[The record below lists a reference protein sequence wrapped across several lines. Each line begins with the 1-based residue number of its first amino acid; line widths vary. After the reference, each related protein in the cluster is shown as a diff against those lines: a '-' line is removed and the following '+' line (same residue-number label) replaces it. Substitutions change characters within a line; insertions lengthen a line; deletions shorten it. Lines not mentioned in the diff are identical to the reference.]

1 MLRLRRVLLGL
12 LLVIAL
18 LAVGGVLY
26 LRTSLPQLRGEL
38 TITGLS
44 APVEVLRDRHAIP
57 HIFAQAAEDA
67 YFALGF
73 VHAQDRLWQMEF
85 QRRVAAGRLAEV
97 VGEAALATDKFLRTL
112 SVYHYAERIFDNLGS
127 QAQGVLLAYAD
138 GVNAYLHTRRGL
150 LPPEFLILRHQPE
163 PWRPADSLAWLT
175 MMAWDLGGNWDDELL
190 RARLSLRLTDEQLAA
205 LWPPYPGDA
214 PIALPDFR
222 ALYRELPL
230 DALWAASPKPLP
242 PGAGSNNWVV
252 DGSRSITGM
261 PLLANDPHLGLQAPS
276 LWYLAHLSA
285 PGLNVIGATLPG
297 LPLVILGRTDRI
309 AWGFT
314 NTGPDV
320 QDLFIERLNSEDP
333 SRYETPDGFKPFT
346 LRREVI
352 RVRDGAEVILNVRQS
367 RHGPIISDVVGRA
380 AEVAGADYVLALAWT
395 ALREDNL
402 TFQAGLNL
410 NRARNW
416 DEFVA
421 ALRDYHAPQQN
432 IVYADIEGNIGFY
445 APGLVPIRAAG
456 DGRMPVPGWS
466 GEYDWIGFIP
476 FESLPHAIN
485 PEAGVVITANHQIVP
500 DDYPYFLTHDWAE
513 PYRAERITEL
523 LGQLERHSLETLARI
538 QADQRSLMAV
548 EFLPLLLAVRP
559 ETELARQAIG
569 SLVAWDGT
577 MDRDRAEPLIVAA
590 WYREFTRLVYQDELG
605 ELFYDAWEFRPLF
618 IRQVL
623 RQEQGWCDDIRTT
636 ALESCEYLAARAL
649 ELALEQL
656 SRQHGDDL
664 TRWRWGA
671 AHVALNAHAI
681 MTGTPLA
688 RLFDLAIANGGDAF
702 TVNAARF
709 SIRGPGFTQ
718 TSGATFR
725 ALYDLADLD
734 RSLFIHTT
742 GQSGNPLSR
751 FYRHLVEPWRDVQ
764 YLPMT
769 TRRTDS
775 EVGALGTLRLLP
787 GR

>member
-1 MLRLRRVLLGL
+1 MLRLLHVLLGL

-38 TITGLS
+38 TLAGLS

-57 HIFAQAAEDA
+57 HIYAQSAEDA

-112 SVYHYAERIFDNLGS
+112 SVYHYAERVFDNLS
-127 QAQGVLLAYAD
+127 PQAQGVLLAYAD
-138 GVNAYLHTRRGL
+138 GVNAYLRTRRGL

-190 RARLSLRLTDEQLAA
+190 RARLSLRLNNEQLAA

-261 PLLANDPHLGLQAPS
+261 PLLANDPHLSLQAPS

-320 QDLFIERLNSEDP
+320 QDLFIERLDSEDP
-333 SRYETPDGFKPFT
+333 GRYQTPDGFEPFT
-346 LRREVI
+346 TRREVI
-352 RVRDGAEVILNVRQS
+352 RVRDGDEVVLTVRQS

-380 AEVAGADYVLALAWT
+380 AEIAGTDYVLALAWT

-410 NRARNW
+410 NHARNW

-445 APGLVPIRAAG
+445 APGRVPIRAAG
-456 DGRMPVPGWS
+456 DGLMPVPGWS
-466 GEYDWIGFIP
+466 GEYDWVGFIP
-476 FESLPHAIN
+476 FEALPHAFN
-485 PEAGVVITANHQIVP
+485 LEAGVVITANHKIVP

-523 LGQLERHSLETLARI
+523 LAQLERHSLETFARI

>member
-1 MLRLRRVLLGL
+1 MLRLLRALFWL
-12 LLVIAL
+12 LLALAL
-18 LAVGGVLY
+18 LAVAGALY

-38 TITGLS
+38 TLAGLS

-57 HIFAQAAEDA
+57 HIYAQSAEDA

-97 VGEAALATDKFLRTL
+97 VGEAALELHLPLRTL
-112 SVYHYAERIFDNLGS
+112 SVYHYAERVFDNLGP

-138 GVNAYLHTRRGL
+138 GVNAYLRTRRGL
-150 LPPEFLILRHQPE
+150 LPVEFLVLRHQPE

-190 RARLSLRLTDEQLAA
+190 RARLSLSLTDEQLAA
-205 LWPPYPGDA
+205 LWPPYPGEA

-222 ALYRELPL
+222 ALYRKLPL

-242 PGAGSNNWVV
+242 PGAGSNNWVI
-252 DGSRSITGM
+252 DGSRSVTGQ

-320 QDLFIERLNSEDP
+320 QDLFIERLDSEDP
-333 SRYETPDGFKPFT
+333 SRYQTPDGFEPFT
-346 LRREVI
+346 IRREVI
-352 RVRDGAEVILNVRQS
+352 RVRGGDEVVLNVRKS
-367 RHGPIISDVVGRA
+367 RHGPVISDVVGRA
-380 AEVAGADYVLALAWT
+380 AEVAGADYALALAWT

-402 TFQAGLNL
+402 TFQAGVNL

-416 DEFVA
+416 EEFVA
-421 ALRDYHAPQQN
+421 ALRDFHAPQQS
-432 IVYADIEGNIGFY
+432 IVIADIEGNIGLY

-466 GEYDWIGFIP
+466 GEYDWVGFVP
-476 FESLPHAIN
+476 FEALPHTFN
-485 PEAGVVITANHQIVP
+485 PEVGVIMTANHKIVP

-523 LGQLERHSLETLARI
+523 LAQLQHHSLESFARI

-548 EFLPLLLAVRP
+548 EFLPRLLAARSDSA
-559 ETELARQAIG
+559 LGRQAIAR
-569 SLVAWDGT
+569 LIAWDGA
-577 MDRDRAEPLIVAA
+577 MAKDRAEPLIFAA

-605 ELFYDAWEFRPLF
+605 
-618 IRQVL
+618 
-623 RQEQGWCDDIRTT
+623 G
-636 ALESCEYLAARAL
+636 
-649 ELALEQL
+649 
-656 SRQHGDDL
+656 
-664 TRWRWGA
+664 
-671 AHVALNAHAI
+671 
-681 MTGTPLA
+681 
-688 RLFDLAIANGGDAF
+688 
-702 TVNAARF
+702 
-709 SIRGPGFTQ
+709 
-718 TSGATFR
+718 
-725 ALYDLADLD
+725 
-734 RSLFIHTT
+734 
-742 GQSGNPLSR
+742 
-751 FYRHLVEPWRDVQ
+751 
-764 YLPMT
+764 
-769 TRRTDS
+769 
-775 EVGALGTLRLLP
+775 
-787 GR
+787 